1 MSTQESVLKI
11 FMIYIFIKALIL
23 CPMGWVTLCLW
34 WNDRKGEGHDG
45 ATENFLPA
53 NSDEVQLTPQPEA
66 A

>member
-34 WNDRKGEGHDG
+34 WNDRKGEGNEG
-45 ATENFLPA
+45 ATVSFIPA
-53 NSDEVQLTPQPEA
+53 NSDEAQLTPQPEA